1 MDLLDG
7 LDALLITNPVNIRY
21 ITGFMGLAPEE
32 REGFVLIQPGKV
44 NLFVHTLYIEKA
56 KEVTSGKT
64 YRQLPITV
72 IETTRDYP
80 TNQAIS
86 EALGPQN
93 GENKI
98 KLGVEESNLTL
109 SEYQQLTKGLPQA
122 QIFLTR
128 GRIEF
133 SRRNKTESELQELRA
148 ASRLTDAAYNHAIRL
163 IKPEMSE
170 VEIAWEIEMYIR
182 KNGGQLSFTPIV
194 AFNEH
199 ASRPHHESDSTK
211 LAPQSIILM
220 DFGARVNGYYGDMT
234 RMVFAGEPKAQWR
247 LAYETCLSAQM
258 AGIKYLNETAEVH
271 GQEADKIARD
281 VVKKAGYPTF
291 PHGLGHGVGLNIHED
306 PRLTRAYD
314 VILQPGNV
322 FSIEPGIYLPGEF
335 GVRIEDLAVKTQ
347 TGIEILNKST
357 KEMIVING

>member
-7 LDALLITNPVNIRY
+7 LDGLLITNPVNIRY
-21 ITGFMGLAPEE
+21 ITGFIGLAPEE
-32 REGFVLIQPGKV
+32 LEGFVLIRPGKL

-56 KEVTSGKT
+56 KEVTSGKL

-80 TNQAIS
+80 THQAIS

-93 GENKI
+93 GESRI
-98 KLGVEESNLTL
+98 KLGVEETNLTL
-109 SEYQQLTKGLPQA
+109 SEYQQLNKNMPQA

-133 SRRNKTESELQELRA
+133 SRRSKTESELQELRA
-148 ASRLTDAAYNHAIRL
+148 ASNLTDAAYKHVIRL
-163 IKPEMSE
+163 IKTEMSE
-170 VEIAWEIEMYIR
+170 VEIAWEIEMFIR
-182 KNGGQLSFTPIV
+182 KNGGLLSFAPIV

-199 ASRPHHESDSTK
+199 SSRPHHESDGTK
-211 LAPQSIILM
+211 LESQSIILM
-220 DFGARVNGYYGDMT
+220 DFGAKVNGYYGDMT
-234 RMVFAGEPKAQWR
+234 RMVFMGEPKSEWR
-247 LAYETCLSAQM
+247 RAYETCLAAQM
-258 AGIKYLNETAEVH
+258 AAIKYLTETTEVH
-271 GQEADKIARD
+271 GLEADKIAREI
-281 VVKKAGYPTF
+281 VEKAGYPTF

-306 PRLTRAYD
+306 PRLTRSYD

-335 GVRIEDLAVKTQ
+335 GVRIEDLAVKTND
-347 TGIEILNKST
+347 GIELLNTIT
-357 KEMIVING
+357 KELTVI